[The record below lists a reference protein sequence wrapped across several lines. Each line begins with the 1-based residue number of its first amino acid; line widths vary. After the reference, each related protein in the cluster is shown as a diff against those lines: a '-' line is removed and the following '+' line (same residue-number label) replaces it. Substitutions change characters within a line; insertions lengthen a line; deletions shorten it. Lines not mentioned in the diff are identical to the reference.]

1 MCTAPIRVAPD
12 TKYIAEV
19 VVLVTTLGAKR
30 TEFNAGKRVR
40 DLFEIKGVH
49 HKIVDFNRDARQAGS
64 GEAENKAIQ
73 KLMVE
78 GKLQTSDNKDL
89 VLPQIFI
96 DGQYVGNAAECQGL
110 EDDRLLDN
118 ILLRRACM
126 KCSNQKRTP
135 EQLQCPNCHEKFDE
149 ILPGMMTIEQKLSE
163 LAMAEDE
170 FEDFDDEDYDGYDEE
185 GNDTIYPAT
194 FTSAASDG
202 TVYPAGYSAAQAP
215 ATVKPAVPAQSAARS
230 AMSSAAFSVGD
241 KVQYWSDSKERW
253 VDSLVEGVRNSQK
266 DGKLVYDLNCKK
278 GASTDKVRGYDDA
291 PGT

>member
-1 MCTAPIRVAPD
+1 MYTAPIRVAPD

-40 DLFEIKGVH
+40 DLLEIKGVH
-49 HKIVDFNRDARQAGS
+49 HKIIDFNRDARQAGS

-126 KCSNQKRTP
+126 KCNSQKRTP
-135 EQLQCPNCHEKFDE
+135 EQLQCPHCHEKFDE

-170 FEDFDDEDYDGYDEE
+170 FEDFDDEDYDGYDDE
-185 GNDTIYPAT
+185 NDTVYPAT
-194 FTSAASDG
+194 FATTASAASDG
-202 TVYPAGYSAAQAP
+202 YSAAQVP
-215 ATVKPAVPAQSAARS
+215 AMVQPTTPAQSAAPS
-230 AMSSAAFSVGD
+230 AVASATFSVGD
-241 KVQYWSDSKERW
+241 KVQYWSDSKNRW
-253 VDSLVEGVRNSQK
+253 VDSLVEGVRQK

-278 GASTDKVRGYDDA
+278 GASVDKVKGYDDA